1 MKNLILGLF
10 VFLQIS
16 ISAEEKHFIIVS
28 ADGSGDY
35 KTLIEAVEA
44 LPMFVYQRRVIFIKN
59 GIYEERIRIDQD
71 NITLLGEGREK
82 TYNPIQSS
90 KRRMGKNKDHIGHGV
105 IRRLD
110 IPQYPT
116 ELFIK

>member
-1 MKNLILGLF
+1 MFSCKS
-10 VFLQIS
+10 QY
-16 ISAEEKHFIIVS
+16 SAEEKHFIIVS

-82 TYNPIQSS
+82 TIIQYNLPREEWEKI
-90 KRRMGKNKDHIGHGV
+90 KITLVM
-105 IRRLD
+105 
-110 IPQYPT
+110 
-116 ELFIK
+116 EL